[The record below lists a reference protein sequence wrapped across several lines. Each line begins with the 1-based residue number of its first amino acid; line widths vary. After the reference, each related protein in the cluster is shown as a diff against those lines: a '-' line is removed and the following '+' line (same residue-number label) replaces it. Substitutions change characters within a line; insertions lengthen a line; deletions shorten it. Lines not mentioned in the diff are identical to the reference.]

1 MRARD
6 LVEPGR
12 NPQRNAPASP
22 LTQPAMQR
30 NALAGPLA
38 QKVGAVLLKRIR
50 PPLWARNRQ
59 AFQRKV
65 GGLLLKG
72 IRRTYEQATNQAL

>member
-30 NALAGPLA
+30 NALAGPLT

-50 PPLWARNRQ
+50 PPLWARNDKPSS
-59 AFQRKV
+59 AKSEGFC
-65 GGLLLKG
+65 
-72 IRRTYEQATNQAL
+72 

>member
-30 NALAGPLA
+30 NALAGPLT
-38 QKVGAVLLKRIR
+38 QKVGAVLLK
-50 PPLWARNRQ
+50 
-59 AFQRKV
+59 
-65 GGLLLKG
+65 G
-72 IRRTYEQATNQAL
+72 IRRTYGHVTDKPSSAKSEGFC

>member
-22 LTQPAMQR
+22 LAQPAMQR
-30 NALAGPLA
+30 NALAGPLT

-72 IRRTYEQATNQAL
+72 MRCHL